1 MAMHFHF
8 SKNKKPSQCSPKA
21 SHSGKNHQKSFHP
34 SKSLQTPPNLSKPS
48 KSPKIFPHL
57 SKSPKITR
65 NFPKTQTP
73 APATPK
79 PPPNP
84 PEHPQTSPHPPQ
96 THQNT
101 SQILRN
107 HPIRQIS
114 GQNLTPL
121 SANFSTAFGK
131 FGTSREPV
139 GKIRAP
145 PQKAQ
150 KCWFL
155 QGFGTFLVDFWQKPL
170 QKVPNSTKK
179 VPNPCKNQHF
189 CAFWGGARIFPTGSR
204 LVPDWF
210 PTGSEF
216 AESGVRFQFF
226 GCQKNALFRAETG
239 WNQTKPF
246 PISRL
251 LSNFPVG
258 LTLRKGLKSAPF
270 LRPKRIPKTEKK
282 GAT

>member
-65 NFPKTQTP
+65 NFPK
-73 APATPK
+73 PK
-79 PPPNP
+79 PPPQPPQNHPPNP
-84 PEHPQTSPHPPQ
+84 PKHPQTSPHPPQ
-96 THQNT
+96 TRQNT

-150 KCWFL
+150 KCLFL
-155 QGFGTFLVDFWQKPL
+155 QGFGTFLVDFWQKPCKKC
-170 QKVPNSTKK
+170 QIRPNKCQIPAKTSIFVP
-179 VPNPCKNQHF
+179 F
-189 CAFWGGARIFPTGSR
+189 GAVHGFSR

-251 LSNFPVG
+251 FGNFSVG